1 MCGCKMRETAQKMH
15 QIKALLACSRV
26 EEASVLLPLYYSLLI
41 IINLAVMLNS

>member
-26 EEASVLLPLYYSLLI
+26 KEASVLLI